1 MFNLKPII
9 FIYVDALR
17 RDLLVANVLKI
28 KLEKKFSVYL
38 VSRSNYKRILKLVT
52 PDIYIIIKNFLKNM
66 ENDIADT
73 LKKAHTIV
81 IDSEGAMNEER
92 ANFHLEHM
100 AINLDKILPYIK
112 KSFVWN
118 ENFKKFINKHVSHE
132 LNKIEVVGSS
142 KVSLSFLCNKLK
154 FPKRNKK
161 IGFVGRFGCINNF
174 NLTTA
179 LETSITRIFEVD
191 EYRHGAIGELKVLE
205 IYINLIKKI
214 LSETNYNISIRPHPN
229 EYYDSWNILKKM
241 DKRIE
246 ISEKYSDFLEWMN
259 EQDVIITTPSTSMV
273 EPLLNQIPIISI
285 HKISDTSGLHAYYE
299 DMLRPFRDNAIIPNN
314 FEEIIELLNK
324 NEIKNPDFSAETNLA
339 LKNYYNIDSENG
351 KNAISKIIQYINTVE
366 TLKTNIL
373 KKIYTSM
380 VYFTINFYEYFKITL
395 KKNKISSNYNF
406 NYFIHNQEDKFA
418 KKLSDLDD
426 RL

>member
-1 MFNLKPII
+1 MFNSKPII

-142 KVSLSFLCNKLK
+142 KAYLLL
-154 FPKRNKK
+154 
-161 IGFVGRFGCINNF
+161 
-174 NLTTA
+174 L
-179 LETSITRIFEVD
+179 VD
-191 EYRHGAIGELKVLE
+191 Y
-205 IYINLIKKI
+205 
-214 LSETNYNISIRPHPN
+214 
-229 EYYDSWNILKKM
+229 
-241 DKRIE
+241 
-246 ISEKYSDFLEWMN
+246 
-259 EQDVIITTPSTSMV
+259 
-273 EPLLNQIPIISI
+273 
-285 HKISDTSGLHAYYE
+285 
-299 DMLRPFRDNAIIPNN
+299 
-314 FEEIIELLNK
+314 
-324 NEIKNPDFSAETNLA
+324 
-339 LKNYYNIDSENG
+339 
-351 KNAISKIIQYINTVE
+351 
-366 TLKTNIL
+366 
-373 KKIYTSM
+373 
-380 VYFTINFYEYFKITL
+380 
-395 KKNKISSNYNF
+395 
-406 NYFIHNQEDKFA
+406 
-418 KKLSDLDD
+418 
-426 RL
+426 